1 MTELLIDALAD
12 TVEEVKAKTLYQTLN
27 DIKTETLL
35 IEALNHTLAKDESR
49 NTGRHT
55 TKCFR

>member
-27 DIKTETLL
+27 DIKTETL

-49 NTGRHT
+49 NTGQHT